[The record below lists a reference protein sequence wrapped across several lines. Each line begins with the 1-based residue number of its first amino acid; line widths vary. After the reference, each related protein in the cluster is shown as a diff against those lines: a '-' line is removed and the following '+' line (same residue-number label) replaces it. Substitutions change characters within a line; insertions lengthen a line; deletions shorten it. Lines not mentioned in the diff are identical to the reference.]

1 MRLPSGIF
9 NQNYDQDNALFR
21 TGLQKGL
28 LAAGILF
35 GLLIPLLTDSFWMTI
50 IITTLCTIIATLGIQ
65 ILTGYCGQLTAGHS
79 GFVAVGAY
87 TSAILTFKLGLS
99 FWVALPLAVITA
111 GLIGLFVGLASIRLK
126 GFYLIISTLAAQV
139 IILYVIIHWTALT
152 GGSYGLTAPAPKIGN
167 FKFDSLISYYYIVFA
182 FLLLA
187 TYFTRNLVRTNVGRA
202 FVAVRDNDLAAKV
215 MGVNVTAHKL
225 LAFFIGCA
233 LAGLGG
239 ALMAHARGVVTTDSY
254 TLTDSFWYLGYIII
268 GGLGTV
274 TGSYFGVLFMVILS
288 QGISLLLSA
297 LSGVFIGAASML
309 GPILLIV
316 LGGVMALFL
325 IFEPRGL
332 ANRWTLFKVYYRLW
346 PFAN

>member
-9 NQNYDQDNALFR
+9 NQNYDQDNAIFR
-21 TGLQKGL
+21 TSLQKGL

-35 GLLIPLLTDSFWMTI
+35 GLCIPFMADSFWMTI
-50 IITTLCTIIATLGIQ
+50 IVTTLCTIIAALGIQ
-65 ILTGYCGQLTAGHS
+65 ILTGYCGQLTSGHA

-87 TSAILTFKLGLS
+87 TSAILTFKLGLA
-99 FWVALPLAVITA
+99 FWIAVPLAVLTA

-126 GFYLIISTLAAQV
+126 GFYLIISTIAAQV
-139 IILYVIIHWTALT
+139 IILYIIIHWTALT
-152 GGSYGLTAPAPKIGN
+152 GGSYGMTAPAPKIGDFAFN
-167 FKFDSLISYYYIVFA
+167 DLTSYYYIVFVC
-182 FLLLA
+182 LLAA
-187 TYFTRNLVRTNVGRA
+187 TYFTKNLVRTNVGRA

-215 MGVNVTAHKL
+215 MGVNVTAYKL

-239 ALMAHARGVVTTDSY
+239 ALMAHSRGVVTTDTY
-254 TLTDSFWYLGYIII
+254 TLTESFWYLGYIII
-268 GGLGTV
+268 GGIGTV
-274 TGSYFGVLFMVILS
+274 TGSYFGVLFIVILS

-297 LSGVFIGAASML
+297 LSGVFIGAASLL
-309 GPILLIV
+309 GPLLMIV
-316 LGGVMALFL
+316 MGGVMAVFL

-332 ANRWTLFKVYYRLW
+332 ANRWTLFKTYYRLW